1 MNGAMSTN
9 PTVSARFAFR
19 LAGAFLLAAALC
31 HPASADQAK
40 PGLPGLVSQGL
51 IGVASLPGNT
61 RDKFGESTISASA
74 ITVDRASWQRDGNTL
89 RGTIYMLPD
98 RGWNVEGTIDYR
110 PRFHKMTVSI
120 APGNVTMTLVDTI
133 MLTDAAGEQMTGLD
147 PERVRA
153 AANGF
158 PEMPEASNGR
168 ISLDAEAITLNPDGT
183 FFISD
188 EYGPYVYRFSPQ
200 GKMLGAIRP
209 PDAFI
214 PIRKGVSNFSSNNP
228 GPGASKPVPPDPEF
242 GRQNNQGFEGMS
254 LMPDG
259 KTLAVILQSATR
271 QDGGN
276 NAATRDH
283 TRILFY
289 DVSDLANPKL
299 VRENVV
305 ILPNFKDAEGRRRIA
320 AQSELLALD
329 ANHFFLLSRDSNNG
343 YGMKGSTS
351 VYRRVDL
358 LDTTG
363 ATNIAGTD
371 YDGAKPVAPGGKLAD
386 GVTAA
391 TLSPFID
398 INDNAQ
404 LNKFGLHNGEPNDK
418 TNLSE
423 KWEAMGL
430 VSALDPANPRD
441 FFLIVGNDNDFMTQ
455 DGFQAGE
462 AYKEGSGADLDSR
475 LLVYRITVPELQR

>member
-1 MNGAMSTN
+1 MSTYSIDFAR
-9 PTVSARFAFR
+9 PALRFAGT
-19 LAGAFLLAAALC
+19 LLLAAALC
-31 HPASADQAK
+31 HPAAADEAK
-40 PGLPGLVSQGL
+40 PGLPGLISHGL
-51 IGVASLPGNT
+51 IGVASIPGNQ
-61 RDKFGESTISASA
+61 RDKFGETTIAASA
-74 ITVDRASWQRDGNTL
+74 IAVDRASWQRDGNVL

-110 PRFHKMTVSI
+110 ARLHKVSLAI
-120 APGNVTMTLVDTI
+120 APGNVTATLVDTI
-133 MLTDAAGEQMTGLD
+133 MLTDADGKQITGLD

-153 AANGF
+153 PANGF
-158 PEMPEASNGR
+158 PEMPEAVNGL

-183 FFISD
+183 FFVSD
-188 EYGPYVYRFSPQ
+188 EYGPYIYRFSPQ

-214 PIRKGVSNFSSNNP
+214 PKRKGVSNFSSNNP
-228 GPGASKPVPPDPEF
+228 GPGASKPVPPNPEF

-254 LMPDG
+254 LTPDG

-271 QDGGN
+271 QDGGTSPE
-276 NAATRDH
+276 TRDH

-305 ILPNFKDAEGRRRIA
+305 VLPNFKDAEGRRRIA

-329 ANHFFLLSRDSNNG
+329 DKRFFLLSRDSNNG

-358 LDTTG
+358 LDTSS

-371 YDGAKPVAPGGKLAD
+371 YDGAKPVAPGGKLAE
-386 GVTAA
+386 GVTPA

-404 LNKFGLHNGEPNDK
+404 LNKFGLHNGPPNDR

-430 VSALDPANPRD
+430 VPALDPANPRD
-441 FFLIVGNDNDFMTQ
+441 FYLIVGNDNDFMTQ
-455 DGFQAGE
+455 DGFQAGA
-462 AYKEGSGADLDSR
+462 AYKEDSGADLDTR
-475 LLVYRITVPELQR
+475 LLVYRITVPELSR

>member
-9 PTVSARFAFR
+9 PAVSARFVLRF
-19 LAGAFLLAAALC
+19 AGAVLLATVLCRPALADG
-31 HPASADQAK
+31 PA
-40 PGLPGLVSQGL
+40 LPGLVSKGL
-51 IGVASLPGNT
+51 IGVGSLPGNT
-61 RDKFGESTISASA
+61 RDKFGETTISGSGIA
-74 ITVDRASWQRDGNTL
+74 VDRASWQRDGDTL

-110 PRFHKMTVSI
+110 ARFHKVNVSI
-120 APGNVTMTLVDTI
+120 APGNVTMSVADTI
-133 MLTDAAGEQMTGLD
+133 MLTDADGKQITGLD
-147 PERVRA
+147 PVRVRA
-153 AANGF
+153 PVNGF
-158 PEMPEASNGR
+158 PEMPEAENGL

-183 FFISD
+183 FFVSD
-188 EYGPYVYRFSPQ
+188 EYGPYIYRFSPQ

-214 PIRKGVSNFSSNNP
+214 PKRKGATNFSSNNP
-228 GPGASKPVPPDPEF
+228 GPGASKPEPPNPEF
-242 GRQNNQGFEGMS
+242 GRQNNQGLEGMS
-254 LMPDG
+254 LTPDG
-259 KTLAVILQSATR
+259 KTLVAILQSATR

-276 NAATRDH
+276 APETRDH

-299 VRENVV
+299 IRENVV
-305 ILPNFKDAEGRRRIA
+305 VLPNFKDEQGRRRIA

-329 ANHFFLLSRDSNNG
+329 DKRFFLLSRDSNNG

-358 LDTTG
+358 LDTSR

-371 YDGAKPVAPGGKLAD
+371 YDGAKPIAPGGKLAD

-430 VSALDPANPRD
+430 VPALDPANPRD

-455 DGFQAGE
+455 DGFQAGA
-462 AYKEGSGADLDSR
+462 AYKEDSGADLDSR
-475 LLVYRITVPELQR
+475 LLVYRITVSELR